1 MVDNGAI
8 DSIILDYRNS
18 VLTKYVG
25 VAGFTVLLWDHIIT
39 FSDEV
44 QFIWKGG
51 KGPAVYL
58 FLLNRYLIVFS
69 FMVNL
74 WAYFRTS
81 WSLSSCR
88 HFVRYEGSMTMIGI
102 SIADIMMFM
111 RIRAL
116 YPRMWSVQAFVFSIF
131 LTFVGVNSWLLTH
144 GVPVPHPAYPL
155 VDSCTMIFE
164 TKIPGAL
171 TSSSAWLPLLY
182 DTIVVSLTIIRT
194 ASSVVSKNPS
204 QMFRVLLREGLL
216 YYSVIF
222 AITLIL
228 TLMINFAPPSI
239 KNITAQLHLIF
250 TVAMLS
256 RITLHLRRFAARPNG
271 VVQGHVAPPRFMQG
285 RFSSFAPL
293 STLAAPSYATPATQQ
308 DATYMHSVYTDSVPV
323 PENES
328 FLAMETFS
336 KTTGAGTPE
345 EDRTQQA

>member
-8 DSIILDYRNS
+8 IMDYRNS
-18 VLTKYVG
+18 CCREQYVG
-25 VAGFTVLLWDHIIT
+25 VAGFSVLLWDHIIT

-44 QFIWKGG
+44 EFIWKGG

-81 WSLSSCR
+81 WSLE
-88 HFVRYEGSMTMIGI
+88 VRSMTMIGI
-102 SIADIMMFM
+102 SIADMMMFM

-116 YPRMWSVQAFVFSIF
+116 YPRLWSIQVFVLSVF
-131 LTFVGVNSWLLTH
+131 LTFVGVNSWLLSH

-155 VDSCTMIFE
+155 VDSCTMIIDP
-164 TKIPGAL
+164 KIPGPLA
-171 TSSSAWLPLLY
+171 SSSAWLPLLY
-182 DTIVVSLTIIRT
+182 DTIVVSLTVIRT
-194 ASSVVSKNPS
+194 ASSVISKNPS

-239 KNITAQLHLIF
+239 RNITAQHLLF
-250 TVAMLS
+250 TVAMMS

-271 VVQGHVAPPRFMQG
+271 VVQGNVAHPRFMQG

-293 STLAAPSYATPATQQ
+293 TTLAAPSYATPAGQQ
-308 DATYMHSVYTDSVPV
+308 DATFMQSIYTDSVPV

-336 KTTGAGTPE
+336 KPTAADPPE
-345 EDRTQQA
+345 EDRTHQA